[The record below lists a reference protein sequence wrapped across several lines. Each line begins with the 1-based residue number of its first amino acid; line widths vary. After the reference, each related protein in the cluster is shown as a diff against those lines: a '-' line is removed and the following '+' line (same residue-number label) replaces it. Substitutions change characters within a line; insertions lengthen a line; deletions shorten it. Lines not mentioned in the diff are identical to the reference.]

1 MYKPSLKDS
10 IDYVETSCSLE
21 FEKNLGEFE
30 TRYHAANVL
39 QEMKRLQAAIE
50 EAIDYANGREYESGE
65 RIINS
70 FSILKAALGIAE

>member
-10 IDYVETSCSLE
+10 VNYIETFCSLE
-21 FEKNLGEFE
+21 FEKNNGEFA

-39 QEMKRLQAAIE
+39 QEMKRLRTAIE
-50 EAIDYANGREYESGE
+50 QSIDYANGREYESGE

-70 FSILKAALGIAE
+70 FSILKAAIGIAE